1 MSEQTPQSNTGT
13 AKSPGS
19 SVRVGHGRYELN
31 LHVLVMRLR
40 DLQKQFLWLTDP
52 LNPEWLTPEEVTRLR
67 ALYNATVLLEDNA
80 TRLEEQW
87 RARQGLSR
95 KI

>member
-13 AKSPGS
+13 AKSPDRPALPGL
-19 SVRVGHGRYELN
+19 GRYALN
-31 LHVLVMRLR
+31 LNVLVLRMR
-40 DLQKQFLWLTDP
+40 DLFTQFTWLSDP
-52 LNPEWLTPEEVTRLR
+52 LSPEWLTPEERARLR
-67 ALYNATVLLEDNA
+67 YLWDTTVLLEESA

-87 RARQGLSR
+87 RARQGLSP